1 LKKAIIRSI
10 LCLFLFLSFVPFSLL
25 FSQKKL
31 SPIDLIPVYEKWLE
45 EEVVY
50 IIAPKE
56 RDVFLQL
63 QTDREREIFIKA
75 FWKQRDPNPNI
86 PGNEFKEEH
95 YRRIDYAN
103 NWFGKDS
110 PGRGWR
116 KARGRIYITLGPPKS
131 IERYENSG
139 EMYPVII
146 WFYEGM
152 VEYKLPNAFNVVF
165 FKKDGIGE
173 YMLYS
178 PVRFGP
184 QNLLVHYYGDM
195 TKYTEAFYKLMDIEP
210 AVAKVS
216 LNLLPNESSYALTPS
231 LSSEVLVSQKIPA
244 APYEKVKDSWADK
257 LLKYKDIIEV
267 DYTANYIECDSL
279 ARVIQDGS
287 GNHFVH
293 YLIEPSRLTFEQL
306 QDKYHSNLEITGQ
319 ISDESGKSIY
329 QFDKTIPIEFD
340 EDQMSSI
347 RNKLFSFQ
355 DMFPLVTGTYKFS
368 VLMKNVVSREFTSV
382 ERDLIISNAT
392 FPQISQLTLA
402 NRLDK
407 SLKYKDRNKP
417 FLIGDF
423 QLIPSPRSD
432 FTKEDTLYVY
442 FQIQGWED
450 KLKESASLQ
459 YFILKEDVEVITR
472 KKNLNEYP
480 DLTNIF
486 EEFVLINLPPDYYK
500 IKVSLINKNREEIFS
515 REAPFLIT
523 PRQYLSRPWVISMPM
538 VTSEDPIFANI
549 LGNQFLNKNEE
560 AKARTYLEGA
570 YNRNPNNP
578 KFALDLSN
586 LLYKAK
592 EFQRVKQIA
601 DPFMH
606 DERKNKFL
614 QTMGNSS
621 QALGEYIEAISFY
634 QEYLSFYGTNIF
646 ILNSIG
652 DCYFQLNNTEEALK
666 AWEKSLE
673 ISPDQEKIKTRV
685 KNLREKK

>member
-1 LKKAIIRSI
+1 MKKAKTKGI
-10 LCLFLFLSFVPFSLL
+10 LCLFLSLCSISGSFL

-31 SPIDLIPVYEKWLE
+31 SPKDLDPVYRKWLE
-45 EEVVY
+45 EEVIY
-50 IIAPKE
+50 IITPKE

-63 QTDREREIFIKA
+63 QTDREREIFVQG

-95 YRRIDYAN
+95 YRRIDYVN

-110 PGRGWR
+110 PGKGWR
-116 KARGRIYITLGPPKS
+116 KDRGRIYITLGAPKS

-152 VEYKLPNAFNVVF
+152 IEYKLPNAFNVVF
-165 FKKDGIGE
+165 FKKDGAGD

-184 QNLLVHYYGDM
+184 QNLLIHFYGDM
-195 TKYTEAFYKLMDIEP
+195 TEYTEAFYKLLDIEP

-216 LNLLPNESSYALTPS
+216 LNLLAGESVQVLSPS
-231 LSSEVLVSQKIPA
+231 LQSEVLISQKIPA
-244 APYEKVKDSWADK
+244 APHEKVKDSWAEK

-267 DYTANYIECDSL
+267 DYTANYIDCDSL
-279 ARVIQDGS
+279 ARVIQDKS

-293 YLIEPSRLTFEQL
+293 YLIEPSRLTFEQF
-306 QDKYHSNLEITGQ
+306 QEKYHSNLEIIVQ
-319 ISDESGKSIY
+319 VSDQSGKSIY

-340 EDQMSSI
+340 EGQMSSI

-368 VLMKNVVSREFTSV
+368 VLMKNVVSKEFTSV
-382 ERDLIISNAT
+382 EKDIIISNAT

-407 SLKYKDRNKP
+407 DSKFIGRNKP
-417 FLIGDF
+417 FLIDDF

-450 KLKESASLQ
+450 NLKENASLQ
-459 YFILKEDVEVITR
+459 YSITKEDMEVITR

-480 DLTNIF
+480 DTTDIF
-486 EEFVLINLPPDYYK
+486 EEFPLTNIPQDYYK
-500 IKVSLINKNREEIFS
+500 IKVSLINEKQEEIFS
-515 REAPFLIT
+515 REAPFFITHLPYLI
-523 PRQYLSRPWVISMPM
+523 RPWVLSMPM
-538 VTSEDPIFANI
+538 VSSEDPVFANI
-549 LGNQFLNKNEE
+549 LGNQYLNKNEE

-578 KFALDLSN
+578 KFALDLSKVLN
-586 LLYKAK
+586 QAQEY
-592 EFQRVKQIA
+592 QRVKRIA
-601 DPFMH
+601 APFMH
-606 DERKNKFL
+606 DERKNQFL
-614 QTMGNSS
+614 QIMGQSS
-621 QALGEYIEAISFY
+621 QALGEFLEAITYY

-646 ILNSIG
+646 VLNSIG
-652 DCYFQLNNTEEALK
+652 DCYFQLNNTAEALN

-673 ISPDQEKIKTRV
+673 ISPNQDKIKKLIR
-685 KNLREKK
+685 NLREKK

>member
-31 SPIDLIPVYEKWLE
+31 SPKDLSPVYEKWLE

-50 IIAPKE
+50 IITPKE

-103 NWFGKDS
+103 NWYGKDS

-195 TKYTEAFYKLMDIEP
+195 TKYTEAFYKLMNIEP

-216 LNLLPNESSYALTPS
+216 LNLLPNESSYNLTPS
-231 LSSEVLVSQKIPA
+231 LQSEILVSQKIPA
-244 APYEKVKDSWADK
+244 APHEKVKDSWADK

-279 ARVIQDGS
+279 MRVIQDGS

-306 QDKYHSNLEITGQ
+306 QEKYHSNLEITGQ

-329 QFDKTIPIEFD
+329 QFDKSIPIEFD
-340 EDQMSSI
+340 ENQMSSI
-347 RNKLFSFQ
+347 HNKLFSFQ

-407 SLKYKDRNKP
+407 SSKYKDRNKP

-459 YFILKEDVEVITR
+459 YFVLKEDVEVTTR

-486 EEFVLINLPPDYYK
+486 EEFPLTNIPPGYYK
-500 IKVSLINKNREEIFS
+500 IKVSLINENHEEIFS

-523 PRQYLSRPWVISMPM
+523 HLQYLSRPWVISMPM
-538 VTSEDPIFANI
+538 VLSEDPIFANI

-586 LLYKAK
+586 VLYKAK

-601 DPFMH
+601 APFMQ
-606 DERKNKFL
+606 DERKNEFL
-614 QTMGNSS
+614 QIMGNSS
-621 QALGEYIEAISFY
+621 QALGELVEAISFY

-652 DCYFQLNNTEEALK
+652 DCYFQLNNTEEALN

-685 KNLREKK
+685 KNLKEKK

>member
-1 LKKAIIRSI
+1 
-10 LCLFLFLSFVPFSLL
+10 
-25 FSQKKL
+25 
-31 SPIDLIPVYEKWLE
+31 
-45 EEVVY
+45 
-50 IIAPKE
+50 
-56 RDVFLQL
+56 
-63 QTDREREIFIKA
+63 
-75 FWKQRDPNPNI
+75 
-86 PGNEFKEEH
+86 
-95 YRRIDYAN
+95 
-103 NWFGKDS
+103 
-110 PGRGWR
+110 
-116 KARGRIYITLGPPKS
+116 
-131 IERYENSG
+131 
-139 EMYPVII
+139 M
-146 WFYEGM
+146 
-152 VEYKLPNAFNVVF
+152 
-165 FKKDGIGE
+165 
-173 YMLYS
+173 
-178 PVRFGP
+178 
-184 QNLLVHYYGDM
+184 
-195 TKYTEAFYKLMDIEP
+195 
-210 AVAKVS
+210 
-216 LNLLPNESSYALTPS
+216 
-231 LSSEVLVSQKIPA
+231 VSQKIPA
-244 APYEKVKDSWADK
+244 APHEKVKDSWADK

-279 ARVIQDGS
+279 TRVIQDRS

-306 QDKYHSNLEITGQ
+306 QEKYHSNLEITGQ

-407 SLKYKDRNKP
+407 NSKYKGRNKP

-472 KKNLNEYP
+472 KKYLNEYP

-486 EEFVLINLPPDYYK
+486 EKFPLINLTPDYYK
-500 IKVSLINKNREEIFS
+500 IKVLLINKNREEIFS

-523 PRQYLSRPWVISMPM
+523 HLQYLSRPWVISMPM

-560 AKARTYLEGA
+560 AKAKTYLERA

-586 LLYKAK
+586 VLYTAK

-601 DPFMH
+601 APFMQ
-606 DERKNKFL
+606 DERKNEFL
-614 QTMGNSS
+614 QIMGNSS
-621 QALGEYIEAISFY
+621 QALGEYLEAISFY

-652 DCYFQLNNTEEALK
+652 DCYFQLNNTQEALN

-673 ISPDQEKIKTRV
+673 ISPDQEKIKTRIR
-685 KNLREKK
+685 NLREKK